1 MNPSYLLL
9 PSPLKVMPMGEN
21 IPLFPLHAFMTW
33 TVTTVPLPLP
43 CYFIIISAFSFQV
56 LQIRF
61 QPFRPF
67 RVFFFFFPGDYK
79 LRFCTISLAPA
90 TSPLIRPYSST
101 HFEYNVSLITVFVTT
116 VVSVL
121 SSPICIIIA
130 YFKSF
135 RNETRTKCLQSYY
148 ERLFQIR
155 I

>member
-56 LQIRF
+56 LQMRF

-67 RVFFFFFPGDYK
+67 RVFFFFFLATTNYDAAPYLSLLL
-79 LRFCTISLAPA
+79 LR
-90 TSPLIRPYSST
+90 PLSDHILPHT
-101 HFEYNVSLITVFVTT
+101 LNIM
-116 VVSVL
+116 
-121 SSPICIIIA
+121 
-130 YFKSF
+130 
-135 RNETRTKCLQSYY
+135 
-148 ERLFQIR
+148 
-155 I
+155 